1 MLAAL
6 PFFWQAPSSS
16 GAAVLLVGGSAG
28 WLFLSPLRR
37 EPVTSGAVHSHG
49 DDPGRAARSLG
60 PPARRW
66 RPVGRLATSH
76 HRGDP
81 GRQRVPVAVAPGD
94 LQQLSGFSV
103 GRADRDGGGDRPR
116 MARGDARP
124 APVGPALARARAVA
138 LASLYRRMA
147 IPGDAPGHELFGI
160 DLTALEPG
168 ASLAGPHGRRGAP
181 LGGVADRARLGG
193 GRELPRL
200 PGRCLR
206 WPGEPSRRPWAS
218 RSRRRIRADV
228 RLGDR
233 ALVPRADFG
242 AAAARPAASANPTG
256 IA

>member
-124 APVGPALARARAVA
+124 APVGPALARARRGRSGLA
-138 LASLYRRMA
+138 LPADGDPGRRAGARA
-147 IPGDAPGHELFGI
+147 IRHRSDC
-160 DLTALEPG
+160 PG
-168 ASLAGPHGRRGAP
+168 ARRIS
-181 LGGVADRARLGG
+181 
-193 GRELPRL
+193 
-200 PGRCLR
+200 R
-206 WPGEPSRRPWAS
+206 WPSWAAWCS
-218 RSRRRIRADV
+218 SRRRR
-228 RLGDR
+228 
-233 ALVPRADFG
+233 
-242 AAAARPAASANPTG
+242 
-256 IA
+256 